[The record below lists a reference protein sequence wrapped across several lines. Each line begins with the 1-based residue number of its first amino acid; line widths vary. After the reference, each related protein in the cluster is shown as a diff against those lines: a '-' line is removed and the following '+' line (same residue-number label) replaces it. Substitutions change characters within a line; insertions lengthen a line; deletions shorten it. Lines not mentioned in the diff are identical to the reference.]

1 MTQHT
6 HSTGVTQ
13 LDHYIAQQKRDLR
26 HLEWDDPE
34 FNAVNDAV
42 IEAYAALARGEAF
55 YVSF

>member
-6 HSTGVTQ
+6 PTGVTQ
-13 LDHYIAQQKRDLR
+13 LDHYIAQQKRDLS

-34 FNAVNDAV
+34 FDTVTDNIV
-42 IEAYAALARGEAF
+42 EAYAALSRDETH